1 MTKLIGLLVIFLLAH
16 WMFTWQMTTWKVNE
30 LQKIQE
36 TNQEFIKHIDALSTE
51 VDQLKT
57 LLQPRLD
64 DPSKWQSLIDQIEN
78 QDPK

>member
-1 MTKLIGLLVIFLLAH
+1 MTKLIGLLVIFLLTH

-36 TNQEFIKHIDALSTE
+36 TNQEFIKHIDVLSTE
-51 VDQLKT
+51 VDQLKA
-57 LLQPRLD
+57 LLQPKLD